1 MNRPVLA
8 SLCCSILFS
17 GLFSLRLA
25 AAEVKP
31 LAIGAATPDFNLPG
45 VDGKQHALADYANA
59 KVLVIVF
66 TCNHCPTAQAYEGRI
81 KQLGAD
87 YADKGVALV
96 AINPNDPR
104 AIRLDELGYTDVS
117 DSFEDMKLRA
127 KDHAFNFP
135 YLYDGDT
142 QKTAHAF
149 GVLATPHVFI
159 FDAQRKLR
167 YVGRIDN
174 SDVKQVKTHEAAD
187 AIDALLAGKPVA
199 VEKTKISGC
208 STKWS
213 DKRVD
218 VKKFMAACDAEP
230 VTLDVVDAAG
240 VKAIAANDDPAKKLR
255 LVNIWATYCGPCLA
269 EMPELVEINRM
280 YRHRPFEMITIS
292 MDDADHKDAA
302 LKMLQERH
310 VAMKNLIY
318 TSDDHDALVNALDK
332 DWEGPAPFTALIA
345 PGGKIIY
352 HHTGQIDPLELKRAI
367 VEYLGRTYASR

>member
-1 MNRPVLA
+1 MNR
-8 SLCCSILFS
+8 LFLVS
-17 GLFSLRLA
+17 VCITALFGGMFAQA
-25 AAEVKP
+25 ARGGEIKP
-31 LAIGAATPDFNLPG
+31 LAIGAAAPDFNLPG
-45 VDGKQHALADYANA
+45 IDAKQHALADYANA

-81 KQLGAD
+81 KQLATR

-96 AINPNDPR
+96 AINPNDPL

-117 DSFEDMKLRA
+117 DSFDDMKLRA
-127 KDHAFNFP
+127 RDHAFNFP

-213 DKRVD
+213 DKRED

-230 VTLDVVDAAG
+230 VTLDVVDAVG

-255 LVNIWATYCGPCLA
+255 LVNVWATYCGPCLA

-292 MDDADHKDAA
+292 MDDADHKNAA

-318 TSDDHDALVNALDK
+318 TSDDHDALDNALDK
-332 DWEGPAPFTALIA
+332 DW
-345 PGGKIIY
+345 
-352 HHTGQIDPLELKRAI
+352 
-367 VEYLGRTYASR
+367 